1 MYGQQMVRPVRAPLS
16 ALIAAGIIAPQY
28 AEAMPPMRH
37 SVGYGMAHV
46 GANPYQNHAAA
57 RRRVG
62 APIIPGR
69 PDMPYPSFAT
79 AQGGNPALIPNRAWS
94 GTRAPLPFPA
104 SSLGA
109 AIGDTGTSST
119 TSQGIFRASRMIVA
133 VSTDTTPLG
142 TTVAITSLF
151 VGSQSCLVNNN
162 PLTCALFQPNGVD
175 CAITFPTAGSGITIS
190 VSFANLL
197 AAAAV
202 VLPAMLGE
210 YVQGGD
216 HVIAG

>member
-1 MYGQQMVRPVRAPLS
+1 MSMQLVQPVRAPLS
-16 ALIAAGIIAPQY
+16 SLIAMGIVPGGAP
-28 AEAMPPMRH
+28 RRTT
-37 SVGYGMAHV
+37 V
-46 GANPYQNHAAA
+46 GANPYQHHAAA

-104 SSLGA
+104 TTLGA
-109 AIGDTGTSST
+109 AIGAAGTSST
-119 TSQGIFRASRMIVA
+119 TSQGIYRPSRLIVA

-142 TTVAITSLF
+142 TTVAITALF

-175 CAITFPTAGSGITIS
+175 CSITFPTAGSGITIS
-190 VSFANLL
+190 ISFANLL
-197 AAAAV
+197 AVAAV